1 MVMDI
6 SKAPGTEGKGCALDE
21 TTTGAVPFIIGGRGP
36 ASLHHV
42 ILDTPGWKQRLY
54 LLRYRGGN
62 VAIEISPEG
71 HNLAEYLEKVT
82 PILQS
87 PRFTKSLTGD
97 RLAEGTAWN
106 GLEPPWP
113 V

>member
-87 PRFTKSLTGD
+87 LRFTGSLTGD

-106 GLEPPWP
+106 GL
-113 V
+113 VS